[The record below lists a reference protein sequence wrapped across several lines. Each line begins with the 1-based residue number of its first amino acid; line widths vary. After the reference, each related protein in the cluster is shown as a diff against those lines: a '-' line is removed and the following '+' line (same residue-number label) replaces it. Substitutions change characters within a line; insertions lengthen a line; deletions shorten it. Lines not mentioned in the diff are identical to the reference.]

1 MRCSKWEQ
9 LVTII
14 VYSGS
19 MPKATH
25 YSILIFNIDRFH
37 LEKSICLLV
46 HLRFPGLV
54 NEWTE

>member
-1 MRCSKWEQ
+1 MRCSKWEL

-14 VYSGS
+14 VYIG
-19 MPKATH
+19 MPKAIH

-37 LEKSICLLV
+37 LEKSIRLHI

-54 NEWTE
+54 NEWRE